1 MAKSGLPSGSPFK
14 RVADALDCGYE
25 HRQAE
30 MLRWMLCAGFEV
42 MGMKPFETIPE
53 KAMPKV
59 RNALKVYEETV
70 LDCEPFTDILGPV
83 YMDLASR
90 WGRSALG
97 QFFTPQSIAVMMAMM
112 TIGDEAPRGRLVTA
126 CDPTC
131 GSGVMMLSLA
141 QVLLRQGEP
150 DRLRR
155 YSFTGVDLDPIC
167 ARMMAMQFLA
177 NCAIH
182 RLEVGEL
189 VVFWGDSLLPWTKM
203 DLLIHATSPSLQ
215 PEEVV
220 PAAHPARIW
229 AIQAA
234 AQSQLP
240 LFEEW
245 AA

>member
-1 MAKSGLPSGSPFK
+1 
-14 RVADALDCGYE
+14 
-25 HRQAE
+25 
-30 MLRWMLCAGFEV
+30 
-42 MGMKPFETIPE
+42 MKPFEIIPE
-53 KAMPKV
+53 KALPKV
-59 RNALKVYEETV
+59 LNALKLYEDPV

-97 QFFTPQSIAVMMAMM
+97 QFFTPQSIAVMMSTM
-112 TIGDEAPRGRLVTA
+112 TIGDEEPRGRLVTA

-131 GSGVMMLSLA
+131 GSGVMLLSLA
-141 QVLLRQGEP
+141 QVLLRQDEP

-167 ARMMAMQFLA
+167 ARMTVMQFMA

-182 RLEVGEL
+182 KLEVGEL
-189 VVFWGDSLLPWTKM
+189 VVFWGDRLLPWTKM
-203 DLLIHATSPSLQ
+203 DLLVHATSPSLL
-215 PEEVV
+215 PDEVV
-220 PAAHPARIW
+220 PDAHPARVL

-240 LFEEW
+240 LFEEL